1 MVKLNG
7 CICQSMTYWKNIILF
22 RIKST
27 LILKK
32 NLIANLSYGYEMTIF
47 HNEEIPKEDSNHTC
61 LVIISLDFA
70 LKKMET
76 IIDKCF

>member
-1 MVKLNG
+1 MHLSIDDLLEKYNTIQDKVNAD
-7 CICQSMTYWKNIILF
+7 
-22 RIKST
+22 IKKEFDSKPV
-27 LILKK
+27 LWLW
-32 NLIANLSYGYEMTIF
+32 NDNF

-70 LKKMET
+70 LKKMKT